1 MTGGALPSSRARNL
15 GSDAKEIG
23 VRLNIK
29 HLSVA
34 FTLTAALLVSAC
46 SGGQNEGLPKES
58 GTPSPTQTT
67 DNNDSVTIPT
77 PSPTPV
83 VYEGEQKTFS
93 DLLAALKQ
101 AYPADNWTQST
112 KANDQINNS
121 EVSFKSIDS
130 CTIHGYQSFQSAIDN
145 DFGSYGDSWTT
156 FGSFGQL
163 GTILLGTDSCVEK
176 TSTVIRYPGFGQ
188 TDAGTEVLTAR
199 SENINYCLAKLS
211 ACFLDGGV
219 NLPERSSSSF
229 DKALTELDDLAKAR
243 FCVDPYFSGGPGGLN
258 SCEASTDNPGIQ
270 EGDFI
275 SEVSTDLDILRL
287 AATTPSEQRFGKYMI
302 YGDGWALF
310 IRGSTESYNQ
320 TFIEMNKVIKGTLIA
335 KY

>member
-1 MTGGALPSSRARNL
+1 MTGGALLSSRARNP

-23 VRLNIK
+23 VHLNIK

-34 FTLTAALLVSAC
+34 FALSAVLLVSAC

-67 DNNDSVTIPT
+67 DTGDSVGIPT
-77 PSPTPV
+77 PSATPV
-83 VYEGEQKTFS
+83 AYEGEQKSYS

-101 AYPADNWTQST
+101 AYPAANWTQST
-112 KANDQINNS
+112 KADDQINNS
-121 EVSFKSIDS
+121 EVSFRSKDS
-130 CTIHGYQSFQSAIDN
+130 CSIYGYQSFQSALDN

-156 FGSFGQL
+156 LGSFGQL
-163 GTILLGTDSCVEK
+163 GTILISADSCVET
-176 TSTVIRYPGFGQ
+176 TSAVIRYPGFGK
-188 TDAGTEVLTAR
+188 DAETEVLTAR
-199 SENINYCLAKLS
+199 SENINYCLTRLS

-219 NLPERSSSSF
+219 KLPERSSSSF
-229 DKALTELDDLAKAR
+229 DKALTELDELAKAG

-270 EGDFI
+270 EGDLI
-275 SEVSTDLDILRL
+275 SELAMDLDILRL
-287 AATTPSEQRFGKYMI
+287 AASSPSEQRFGKYMI